1 MIQQVR
7 SEFIEKQ
14 SEKIKALKDYLD
26 AIFTELVTQY
36 DTKID
41 KDLLKIKANIGK
53 IQRQIFEN

>member
-36 DTKID
+36 DTKIE